1 MYLKVFVLIFLFK
14 MPHILSFSS
23 SNFEFLNMHISLGF
37 GSARSLAPVL
47 PICVYTCI
55 HVVNYTAKSYV
66 NDNTWSRTCALI
78 PLCRS
83 CDFYVNW
90 KDFSMLEKQ
99 YGRTLQ
105 IYSTV
110 VTSLELNTCIR

>member
-1 MYLKVFVLIFLFK
+1 MYLKLFVLIFLFK

-47 PICVYTCI
+47 PTCVYTCI

-78 PLCRS
+78 PLCSS

-90 KDFSMLEKQ
+90 KDFSMLEK
-99 YGRTLQ
+99 
-105 IYSTV
+105 
-110 VTSLELNTCIR
+110 